1 MKIFFLSLTFLY
13 LLTFKS
19 YSTIIQ
25 NVEVKNNDRISKETI
40 ITYEHKNWK
49 RLQSKRSQ

>member
-1 MKIFFLSLTFLY
+1 MKKFFLSLTFLY

-25 NVEVKNNDRISKETI
+25 NVEVKIMIESQRNHN
-40 ITYEHKNWK
+40 YLWEHKNWK